1 MTPFALVVF
10 EAVVAALPFLGGVA
24 QSFGWM
30 DVGLGDG
37 LLVGLGLGG
46 RLGIGRLLLGGALG
60 LVVVA
65 VGLVDAE
72 LDQVVVALGFGL
84 GLGIAAARFLPATTA
99 LLFLVAVTSTF
110 ARALLLPTAIFLLFL
125 RRLTAAAVRF
135 GLLTTATSSGLE
147 EDVVVPGRAQQFS
160 IFMSQRAVD
169 PVGFV
174 ATQLPVVLL
183 VLLHVAIIEGVIGR
197 QSVVQPG
204 CHAVLAIGAASIRGG
219 AHKDVLSRLLLLLTD
234 EEHNGQK
241 RGSSDIAHQSW
252 FASGPPTI
260 GVVTPTD
267 HVDV

>member
-1 MTPFALVVF
+1 MTPFALIVF

-46 RLGIGRLLLGGALG
+46 RLGIGGLLLGGALG

-72 LDQVVVALGFGL
+72 LDQVIVALGVGL
-84 GLGIAAARFLPATTA
+84 GLGIAAARLLLAVVLPATTA
-99 LLFLVAVTSTF
+99 LLFLVAITSTF

-125 RRLTAAAVRF
+125 RRLTAAAVRL
-135 GLLTTATSSGLE
+135 GLLTTAASSGLE
-147 EDVVVPGRAQQFS
+147 LEEDFFPGHAQQFS
-160 IFMSQRAVD
+160 IFMNQRAID

-174 ATQLPVVLL
+174 ATKLPVVLL
-183 VLLHVAIIEGVIGR
+183 VLLHVSIIESVIGR

-241 RGSSDIAHQSW
+241 RGSSDIAHQS
-252 FASGPPTI
+252 
-260 GVVTPTD
+260 
-267 HVDV
+267 

>member
-1 MTPFALVVF
+1 VTPFALIVF

-46 RLGIGRLLLGGALG
+46 RLGIGGLLLGGALG

-72 LDQVVVALGFGL
+72 LDQVIVALGVGL
-84 GLGIAAARFLPATTA
+84 GLGIAAARLLLAVVLPATTA

-125 RRLTAAAVRF
+125 RRLTAAAVRL
-135 GLLTTATSSGLE
+135 GLLTTAASSGLE
-147 EDVVVPGRAQQFS
+147 LEEDFFPGHAQQFS
-160 IFMSQRAVD
+160 IFMNQRAID

-174 ATQLPVVLL
+174 ATKLPVVLL
-183 VLLHVAIIEGVIGR
+183 VLLVLLHVSIIESAIGR

-219 AHKDVLSRLLLLLTD
+219 AHNDVLSRLLLLTD
-234 EEHNGQK
+234 EEQNGQK
-241 RGSSDIAHQSW
+241 RGSSDIAHQS
-252 FASGPPTI
+252 
-260 GVVTPTD
+260 
-267 HVDV
+267 

>member
-1 MTPFALVVF
+1 VTPFALIVF

-46 RLGIGRLLLGGALG
+46 RLGIGGLLLGGALG

-72 LDQVVVALGFGL
+72 LDQVIVALGVGL
-84 GLGIAAARFLPATTA
+84 GLGIAAARLLLAVVLPATTA
-99 LLFLVAVTSTF
+99 LLFLVAITSTF

-125 RRLTAAAVRF
+125 RRLTAAAVRL
-135 GLLTTATSSGLE
+135 GLLTTAASSGLE
-147 EDVVVPGRAQQFS
+147 LEEDFFPGHAQQFS
-160 IFMSQRAVD
+160 IFMNQRAID

-174 ATQLPVVLL
+174 ATKLPVVLL
-183 VLLHVAIIEGVIGR
+183 VLLHVSIIESVIGR

-219 AHKDVLSRLLLLLTD
+219 AHNDVLSRLLLLTD
-234 EEHNGQK
+234 EEQNGQK
-241 RGSSDIAHQSW
+241 RGSSDIAHQS
-252 FASGPPTI
+252 
-260 GVVTPTD
+260 
-267 HVDV
+267 

>member
-1 MTPFALVVF
+1 MTPFALIVF

-46 RLGIGRLLLGGALG
+46 RLGIGGLLLGGALG

-72 LDQVVVALGFGL
+72 LDQVIVALGVGL
-84 GLGIAAARFLPATTA
+84 GLGIAAARLLLAVVLPATTA

-125 RRLTAAAVRF
+125 RRLTAAAVRL
-135 GLLTTATSSGLE
+135 GLLTTAASSGLE
-147 EDVVVPGRAQQFS
+147 LEEDSFLGHAQQFS
-160 IFMSQRAVD
+160 IFMSQRAID

-174 ATQLPVVLL
+174 ATKLPVVLL
-183 VLLHVAIIEGVIGR
+183 VLLHVSIIESVIGR

-219 AHKDVLSRLLLLLTD
+219 AHNDVLSRLLLLTD

-241 RGSSDIAHQSW
+241 RGSSDIAH
-252 FASGPPTI
+252 
-260 GVVTPTD
+260 
-267 HVDV
+267 

>member
-1 MTPFALVVF
+1 MTPFALIVF

-46 RLGIGRLLLGGALG
+46 RLGIGGLLLGGALG

-72 LDQVVVALGFGL
+72 LDQVIVALGVGL
-84 GLGIAAARFLPATTA
+84 GLGIAAARLLLAVVLPATTA

-125 RRLTAAAVRF
+125 RRLTAAAVRL
-135 GLLTTATSSGLE
+135 GLLTTAASSGLE
-147 EDVVVPGRAQQFS
+147 LEEDFFLGHAQQFS
-160 IFMSQRAVD
+160 IFTSQRAID
-169 PVGFV
+169 PVGSV
-174 ATQLPVVLL
+174 ATKLPVVLL
-183 VLLHVAIIEGVIGR
+183 VLLHVSIIESVIGR

-219 AHKDVLSRLLLLLTD
+219 AHNDVLSRLLLLSD

-241 RGSSDIAHQSW
+241 RGSSDIAH
-252 FASGPPTI
+252 
-260 GVVTPTD
+260 
-267 HVDV
+267 

>member
-24 QSFGWM
+24 QPFGWM

-60 LVVVA
+60 LVVVVA

-84 GLGIAAARFLPATTA
+84 GLGIAAARLLLAVVLPATTA
-99 LLFLVAVTSTF
+99 LLFLVAATSTF

-125 RRLTAAAVRF
+125 RGLTATAGRF
-135 GLLTTATSSGLE
+135 GLLTTAASSGLE
-147 EDVVVPGRAQQFS
+147 DVALGRAQQFS
-160 IFMSQRAVD
+160 IVTSQRAVD

-183 VLLHVAIIEGVIGR
+183 VLLHVAIIEGVIGHH
-197 QSVVQPG
+197 SVVQPG
-204 CHAVLAIGAASIRGG
+204 CHASIRGG

-241 RGSSDIAHQSW
+241 RGSGDIAHQS
-252 FASGPPTI
+252 
-260 GVVTPTD
+260 
-267 HVDV
+267 

>member
-1 MTPFALVVF
+1 MTPFALIVF

-46 RLGIGRLLLGGALG
+46 RLGIGGLLLGGALG

-72 LDQVVVALGFGL
+72 LDQVIVALGVGL
-84 GLGIAAARFLPATTA
+84 GLGIAAARLLLAVVLPATTA

-110 ARALLLPTAIFLLFL
+110 ARALLLSTAIFLLFL
-125 RRLTAAAVRF
+125 RRLTAAAVRL
-135 GLLTTATSSGLE
+135 GLLTTAASSGLE
-147 EDVVVPGRAQQFS
+147 LEEDFFPGHAQQFS
-160 IFMSQRAVD
+160 IFMNQRAID

-174 ATQLPVVLL
+174 ATKLPVVLL
-183 VLLHVAIIEGVIGR
+183 VLLHVSIIESVIGR

-219 AHKDVLSRLLLLLTD
+219 AHNDVLSRLLLLSD

-241 RGSSDIAHQSW
+241 RGSSDIAH
-252 FASGPPTI
+252 
-260 GVVTPTD
+260 
-267 HVDV
+267 

>member
-1 MTPFALVVF
+1 MTPFALIVF

-46 RLGIGRLLLGGALG
+46 RLGIGGLLLGGALG

-72 LDQVVVALGFGL
+72 LDQVIVALGVGL
-84 GLGIAAARFLPATTA
+84 GLGIAAARLLLAVVLPATTA

-125 RRLTAAAVRF
+125 RRLTAAAVRL
-135 GLLTTATSSGLE
+135 GLLTTAASSGLE
-147 EDVVVPGRAQQFS
+147 LEEDFFPGHAQQFS
-160 IFMSQRAVD
+160 IFMNQRAID

-174 ATQLPVVLL
+174 ATKLPVVLL
-183 VLLHVAIIEGVIGR
+183 VLLHVSIIESVIGH

-219 AHKDVLSRLLLLLTD
+219 AHNDVLSRLLLLSD

-241 RGSSDIAHQSW
+241 RGSSDIAH
-252 FASGPPTI
+252 
-260 GVVTPTD
+260 
-267 HVDV
+267 

>member
-1 MTPFALVVF
+1 MTPFALIVF

-46 RLGIGRLLLGGALG
+46 RLGIGGLLLGGALG

-72 LDQVVVALGFGL
+72 LDQVIVALGVGL
-84 GLGIAAARFLPATTA
+84 GLGIAAARLLLAVVLPATTA
-99 LLFLVAVTSTF
+99 LLFLVAITSTF

-125 RRLTAAAVRF
+125 RRLTAAAVRL
-135 GLLTTATSSGLE
+135 GLLTTAASSGLE
-147 EDVVVPGRAQQFS
+147 LEEDFFPGHAQQFS
-160 IFMSQRAVD
+160 IFMNQRAID

-174 ATQLPVVLL
+174 ATKLPVVLL
-183 VLLHVAIIEGVIGR
+183 VLLHVSIIESVIGR

-219 AHKDVLSRLLLLLTD
+219 AHNDVLSWLLLLTD

-241 RGSSDIAHQSW
+241 RGSSDIAHQS
-252 FASGPPTI
+252 
-260 GVVTPTD
+260 
-267 HVDV
+267 

>member
-1 MTPFALVVF
+1 MTPFALIVF

-46 RLGIGRLLLGGALG
+46 RLGIGGLLLGGALG

-72 LDQVVVALGFGL
+72 LDQVIVALGVGL
-84 GLGIAAARFLPATTA
+84 GLGIAAARLLLAVVLPATTA
-99 LLFLVAVTSTF
+99 LLFLVAITSTF

-125 RRLTAAAVRF
+125 RRLTAAAVRL
-135 GLLTTATSSGLE
+135 GLLTTAASSGLE
-147 EDVVVPGRAQQFS
+147 LEEDFFPGHAQQFS
-160 IFMSQRAVD
+160 IFMNQRAID

-174 ATQLPVVLL
+174 ATKLPVVLL
-183 VLLHVAIIEGVIGR
+183 VLLHVSIIESVIGR

-219 AHKDVLSRLLLLLTD
+219 AHNDVLSRLLLLTD
-234 EEHNGQK
+234 EEQNGQK
-241 RGSSDIAHQSW
+241 RGSSDIAHQS
-252 FASGPPTI
+252 
-260 GVVTPTD
+260 
-267 HVDV
+267 

>member
-1 MTPFALVVF
+1 MTPFALIVF

-46 RLGIGRLLLGGALG
+46 RLGIGGLLLGGALG

-72 LDQVVVALGFGL
+72 LDQVIVALGVGL
-84 GLGIAAARFLPATTA
+84 GLGIAAARLLLAVVLPATTA

-125 RRLTAAAVRF
+125 RRLTAAAVRL
-135 GLLTTATSSGLE
+135 GLLTTAASSGLE
-147 EDVVVPGRAQQFS
+147 LEEDFFPGHAQQFS
-160 IFMSQRAVD
+160 IFMNQRAID

-174 ATQLPVVLL
+174 ATKLPVVLL
-183 VLLHVAIIEGVIGR
+183 VLLHVSIIESVIGR

-219 AHKDVLSRLLLLLTD
+219 AHNDVLSWLLLLTD

-241 RGSSDIAHQSW
+241 RGSSDIAHQS
-252 FASGPPTI
+252 
-260 GVVTPTD
+260 
-267 HVDV
+267 